1 MTALSESQTRP
12 MYVYLMVLSFAQAAS
27 FLGWNT
33 LYTNFAVEVVGL
45 TGEQNGIV
53 QSVREL
59 PGLLSV
65 MVLFFLL
72 FVSEV
77 RLTSLAT
84 LVCGAGVMLTGLFPT
99 FQGQVFWTFVLST
112 GFHVFETTN
121 QSLILQYF
129 SKMQAPLVIG
139 RLRAL
144 TSAGSFFMGAAI
156 LIFSRYLD
164 FNHLFFLAGAI
175 AILAGLWGLFQHPEV
190 KGLPVQ
196 RKGIVLR
203 REYWLFYALTCLAG
217 ARRQIFMVFAAFLL
231 VQKFQFSLFHMSLL
245 FLCNNLIT
253 WVLNPY
259 IGKAIN
265 AYGERS
271 LLSVKYLMVLGVCV
285 AYVFCS
291 NPYLAAGLYVIDQI
305 LFSFTVSI
313 RTFFQKIGDP
323 EDIAPSMAVGVT
335 VNHIAAVFVPLVGG
349 MLWMIDYRIP
359 FMLGTVF
366 AIVSLCLVQ
375 CIRTRKSAA

>member
-1 MTALSESQTRP
+1 MTALSTTQTRP
-12 MYVYLMVLSFAQAAS
+12 MYVYLMVLSFAQAAA

-45 TGEQNGIV
+45 TGQQNGVV

-65 MVLFFLL
+65 LVLFFLL

-77 RLTSLAT
+77 RLTSLAI
-84 LVCGAGVMLTGLFPT
+84 LLCGAGVMLTGLFPT
-99 FQGQVFWTFVLST
+99 FSGQIFWTFVLSM
-112 GFHVFETTN
+112 GFHIFETTN

-129 SKMQAPLVIG
+129 SKVEAPLVIG

-156 LIFSRYLD
+156 LIFSRYLEYR
-164 FNHLFFLAGAI
+164 HLFFIAGAVAI
-175 AILAGLWGLFQHPEV
+175 AAGAWGLFQHPEV

-196 RKGIVLR
+196 RKGVVLR
-203 REYWLFYALTCLAG
+203 WRYWLFYALTCLAG
-217 ARRQIFMVFAAFLL
+217 ARRQIFTVFAAFLL

-245 FLCNNLIT
+245 FLFNNLVT
-253 WVLNPY
+253 WMLNPY

-265 AYGERS
+265 AFGERK
-271 LLSVKYLMVLGVCV
+271 LLSLKYAMVVGVCV
-285 AYVFCS
+285 SYVFCS
-291 NPYLAAGLYVIDQI
+291 SPYIAAGLYIIDQI

-313 RTFFQKIGDP
+313 RTFFQKIADR

-349 MLWMIDYRIP
+349 ILWMVDYRIP
-359 FMLGTVF
+359 FVLGTVF
-366 AIVSLCLVQ
+366 AVASLCLVQ
-375 CIRTRKSAA
+375 CIRTPTASA